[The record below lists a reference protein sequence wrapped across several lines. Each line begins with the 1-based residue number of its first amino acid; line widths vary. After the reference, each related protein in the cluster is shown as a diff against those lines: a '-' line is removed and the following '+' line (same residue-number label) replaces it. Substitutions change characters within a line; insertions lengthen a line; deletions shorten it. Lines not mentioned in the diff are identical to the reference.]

1 MRHVATTTRT
11 LLAATVLA
19 GSLAVTGVA
28 LAERSHGRTT
38 ASDSSDDRSAVLVE
52 VPSCWGAPIS
62 DPAPLPTGDGM
73 TQTVSVRIEPTS
85 LLRLDSDG
93 HVLAA
98 ETNTGCAPRATDHI
112 YVVLRNGNLV
122 ENRTVDVSKV
132 HWTGDFT
139 QFGFVEQQHE
149 D

>member
-1 MRHVATTTRT
+1 MRHVAFTTRT
-11 LLAATVLA
+11 LMAATVLV

-38 ASDSSDDRSAVLVE
+38 ASEGNDGQSTILVE
-52 VPSCWGAPIS
+52 VPSCWGTPIS
-62 DPAPLPTGDGM
+62 DPVPPPTAGGM

-85 LLRLDSDG
+85 LLKLDSDG

-122 ENRTVDVSKV
+122 ENTKVDVSKV
-132 HWTGDFT
+132 QWTGDFT
-139 QFGFVEQQHE
+139 QFGFVSQHHE

>member
-28 LAERSHGRTT
+28 LAERSRSHVTE
-38 ASDSSDDRSAVLVE
+38 SDSGRDHRPALVE
-52 VPSCWGAPIS
+52 VPSCWGAPLS
-62 DPAPLPTGDGM
+62 DPVPAPNAGGM

-85 LLRLDSDG
+85 LLKLDSDG

-98 ETNTGCAPRATDHI
+98 ETNTGCAPRVTDHI

-122 ENRTVDVSKV
+122 ENRKVDVSKV
-132 HWTGDFT
+132 TWTGDFT
-139 QFGFVEQQHE
+139 QFGFIIQQHE